1 MKTTDDLIVK
11 KAPQVSKKCPH
22 CYVHIPL
29 DAQKCPACKK
39 TVGMVD
45 KHGMATRRVDW
56 MSYIICFLAWLTLGL
71 YIKFAF
77 FS

>member
-1 MKTTDDLIVK
+1 MNSQDDLIVK
-11 KAPQVSKKCPH
+11 KEPIVSKKCPH

-29 DAQKCPACKK
+29 DVLKCPSCKK

-56 MSYIICFLAWLTLGL
+56 MSYIICFLAWLAFFM

-77 FS
+77 FK

>member
-1 MKTTDDLIVK
+1 MKTHDDLIVK
-11 KAPQVSKKCPH
+11 KVPQVSKKCPN
-22 CYVHIPL
+22 CFTHIPL
-29 DAQKCPACKK
+29 DAEKCPSCKK

-45 KHGMATRRVDW
+45 DHGMATRRVDW
-56 MSYIICFLAWLTLGL
+56 MSYIICLLAWLALGL

>member
-1 MKTTDDLIVK
+1 MKTQDDIIIK
-11 KAPQVSKKCPH
+11 KVPQVSKKCPN

-29 DAQKCPACKK
+29 NVEICPSCKK
-39 TVGMVD
+39 RVGMVD

-56 MSYIICFLAWLTLGL
+56 MSYIICFLAWLALGL

>member
-11 KAPQVSKKCPH
+11 KAPTVSKKCPH

-29 DAQKCPACKK
+29 DAEKCPACKK

-56 MSYIICFLAWLTLGL
+56 MSYIICFLAWLALGL